1 MDKNELATKVLD
13 AQTPELAME
22 AANELV
28 KELVKEIF
36 DEHDNK
42 TVEQLANEGRRIV
55 CIYRDGTVYK
65 QRRFSEAIL
74 RTRLQWNADWNCWS
88 TRDLPKE
95 EEFQQVM
102 CFERCE

>member
-1 MDKNELATKVLD
+1 MSNWDSVEVNPLSDVIAATRRIVG
-13 AQTPELAME
+13 
-22 AANELV
+22 V
-28 KELVKEIF
+28 
-36 DEHDNK
+36 